1 MRVRKKQ
8 QMLLQTKKLAHLS
21 RSELFKS
28 LKFINLVLEISKSKK
43 NSKVSNEY
51 KQKLKEIIR

>member
-1 MRVRKKQ
+1 
-8 QMLLQTKKLAHLS
+8 MLLQTKKLAHLS

-28 LKFINLVLEISKSKK
+28 LKFINLVLEISKNKK
-43 NSKVSNEY
+43 NSKVSSEY